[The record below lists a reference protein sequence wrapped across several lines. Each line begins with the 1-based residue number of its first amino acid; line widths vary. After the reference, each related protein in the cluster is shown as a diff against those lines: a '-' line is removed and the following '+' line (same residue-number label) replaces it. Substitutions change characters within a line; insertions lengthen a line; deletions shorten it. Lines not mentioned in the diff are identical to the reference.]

1 MSVAPSALMWLRAAE
16 AAARPHGHR
25 RVTLVAGPG
34 LTSKGSE
41 VVELA
46 AVHRS
51 ATMLGAEVEAGASPA
66 TVDAVLASMS
76 GAWVAHVAAH
86 GSFRSDSPLFSS
98 LRVDDGAMYVH
109 DLDRLRQPPRQMVLS
124 ACDGGVSAPVGADET
139 LGLVSSLL
147 RIGTLG
153 VLASVVPVNDASS
166 IPFMLT
172 VHRALARG
180 STLSEAA
187 LEGRRDAVGDALRGA
202 TAASF
207 SVWGS

>member
-1 MSVAPSALMWLRAAE
+1 
-16 AAARPHGHR
+16 
-25 RVTLVAGPG
+25 
-34 LTSKGSE
+34 
-41 VVELA
+41 
-46 AVHRS
+46 
-51 ATMLGAEVEAGASPA
+51 
-66 TVDAVLASMS
+66 
-76 GAWVAHVAAH
+76 
-86 GSFRSDSPLFSS
+86 
-98 LRVDDGAMYVH
+98 MYVH
-109 DLDRLRQPPRQMVLS
+109 DLDRLQQPPRQMVLS

-166 IPFMLT
+166 IPFMLS

-180 STLSEAA
+180 RTLQEAA
-187 LEGRRDAVGDALRGA
+187 LAGRREAAGDSLHGA